1 LIEEISNDWEEGR
14 NQGHPARIGC
24 IVVRHHIF
32 GLFRLTEGIAMR
44 ITKEEWF
51 WGAVALVFAS
61 STTAVSMGIAQLIT
75 AWGF

>member
-1 LIEEISNDWEEGR
+1 
-14 NQGHPARIGC
+14 
-24 IVVRHHIF
+24 
-32 GLFRLTEGIAMR
+32 MR